1 MSTRFQILGPIQHFL
16 ALHPGAAVSD
26 VAEALQLS
34 SQQAA
39 QSLYR
44 AAKVGHVFVLK
55 GDRHLYYATEAE
67 RDEAAKSDTPAAP
80 PGAPKGANTALIFA
94 AIQAYDGKP
103 GATHPHL
110 VKATGLTARQVSK
123 GLASLVATKRLF
135 SAAHK
140 GVRHYF
146 VSVEARDAGAAAF
159 REAEDRAIAERRE
172 KRRQSPAARPLKLG
186 VNAPVQIGSAPRK
199 AWANA
204 PVVVPGDVKVTVCP
218 GYVPRTFEP
227 PPEFKGAFTREWE
240 RRRQGAEA

>member
-1 MSTRFQILGPIQHFL
+1 MSTRFKILGPIQRFL

-55 GDRHLYYATEAE
+55 GDRHRYYATEAE
-67 RDEAAKSDTPAAP
+67 RDEAAKSEAPAAP
-80 PGAPKGANTALIFA
+80 PGPPKGANTALIFA

-123 GLASLVATKRLF
+123 GLTSLVATKRLF
-135 SAAHK
+135 SAGHK
-140 GVRHYF
+140 GVCHYF
-146 VSVEARDAGAAAF
+146 VSAEARDAGAAAF

-172 KRRQSPAARPLKLG
+172 KRRTSPAVRPLKRG
-186 VNAPVQIGSAPRK
+186 VNAPVQLGSAPRK
-199 AWANA
+199 AWGSAQ
-204 PVVVPGDVKVTVCP
+204 PVNPNGVEPTVCP
-218 GYVPRTFEP
+218 GYVPRSFTP
-227 PPEFKGAFTREWE
+227 PPEFKGEFTREWE
-240 RRRQGAEA
+240 RRRQGVEA